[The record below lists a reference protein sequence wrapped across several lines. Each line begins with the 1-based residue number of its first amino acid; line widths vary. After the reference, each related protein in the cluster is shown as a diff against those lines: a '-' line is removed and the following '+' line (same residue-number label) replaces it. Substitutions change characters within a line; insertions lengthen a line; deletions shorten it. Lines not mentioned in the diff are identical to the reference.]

1 MEYERR
7 VAAGELFDGDLCQVC
22 SGQELRVACVGY

>member
-7 VAAGELFDGDLCQVC
+7 IAAGELFDGDLCQVC
-22 SGQELRVACVGY
+22 SDDDLGVGASF